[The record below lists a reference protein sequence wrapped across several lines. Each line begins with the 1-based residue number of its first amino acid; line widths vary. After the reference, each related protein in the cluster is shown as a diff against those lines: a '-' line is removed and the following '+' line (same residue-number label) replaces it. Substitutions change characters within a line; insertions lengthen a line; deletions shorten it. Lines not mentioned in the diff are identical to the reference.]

1 MLGFTRQEQ
10 QIVLFLVVSLLIGS
24 FLKIYNRIQQ
34 RVQVAAVEH
43 GQIEAFRNYADS
55 LERVGNG
62 AVEDPN
68 LTNRDGDEAAVA
80 EPKSSPANFERSA
93 ETEHPLLLDLN
104 TASKEE
110 LRSLPRVGPVLAQR
124 IVDYRAQIG
133 AFGQV
138 EELKKVKGI
147 GDKTFEK
154 IKPYVSLKNK

>member
-10 QIVLFLVVSLLIGS
+10 QIILFLVVSLLIGS
-24 FLKIYNRIQQ
+24 FLKVYNRIQQ
-34 RVQVAAVEH
+34 KVKVAAVEP
-43 GQIEAFRNYADS
+43 GQIEAFKTYADS
-55 LERVGNG
+55 LEQVANE
-62 AVEDPN
+62 AIEAPN
-68 LTNRDGDEAAVA
+68 LPGTESDEIAVVDA
-80 EPKSSPANFERSA
+80 ISSSANSDRPT
-93 ETEHPLLLDLN
+93 ETESTLLLDLN

-110 LRSLPRVGPVLAQR
+110 LQSLPRVGPVLAQR

-133 AFGQV
+133 AFGEI